1 MGPLAPDGG
10 YDFICPYQ
18 VKLESGGLIM
28 AQHDTDKLIRLR
40 PDPLAPAAHGIL
52 KAVKDLGVSDD
63 KLLDTALKA
72 VDKIA
77 DACEVKD
84 ADFDEMFDC

>member
-1 MGPLAPDGG
+1 MADATPPKKADLAALPDE
-10 YDFICPYQ
+10 
-18 VKLESGGLIM
+18 VN
-28 AQHDTDKLIRLR
+28 
-40 PDPLAPAAHGIL
+40 
-52 KAVKDLGVSDD
+52 KDLGVSDD

>member
-1 MGPLAPDGG
+1 
-10 YDFICPYQ
+10 
-18 VKLESGGLIM
+18 M

-40 PDPLAPAAHGIL
+40 RPNPLAPAAHGIL

-72 VDKIA
+72 VDKIS
-77 DACEVKD
+77 DAFEVTD
-84 ADFDEMFDC
+84 GNIDDCF

>member
-1 MGPLAPDGG
+1 M
-10 YDFICPYQ
+10 
-18 VKLESGGLIM
+18 V
-28 AQHDTDKLIRLR
+28 QHDTDKLIRLR
-40 PDPLAPAAHGIL
+40 RPNPLAPAAHGIL

>member
-1 MGPLAPDGG
+1 
-10 YDFICPYQ
+10 
-18 VKLESGGLIM
+18 M
-28 AQHDTDKLIRLR
+28 AQHETEKLIRLR

-52 KAVKDLGVSDD
+52 NAVKDLGVSDD
-63 KLLDTALKA
+63 KLLDTALRA

>member
-1 MGPLAPDGG
+1 
-10 YDFICPYQ
+10 
-18 VKLESGGLIM
+18 M

-72 VDKIA
+72 VDKIS
-77 DACEVKD
+77 DAFEVTD
-84 ADFDEMFDC
+84 GNIDDCF

>member
-1 MGPLAPDGG
+1 M
-10 YDFICPYQ
+10 
-18 VKLESGGLIM
+18 
-28 AQHDTDKLIRLR
+28 
-40 PDPLAPAAHGIL
+40 

>member
-1 MGPLAPDGG
+1 MAP
-10 YDFICPYQ
+10 
-18 VKLESGGLIM
+18 E
-28 AQHDTDKLIRLR
+28 DTDEFIRLR
-40 PDPLAPAAHGIL
+40 PDPLAPAAHGL
-52 KAVKDLGVSDD
+52 LQAVRDAGVSDE
-63 KLLDTALKA
+63 KLLDTALRA